1 MHTLDMHIYQNFFL
15 FFLSMF
21 SRFMK
26 EMNYDR
32 ERNSQASLCVW
43 ELQATTAV
51 NKDTPLSVLR
61 RQPWN
66 WSSPE

>member
-1 MHTLDMHIYQNFFL
+1 
-15 FFLSMF
+15 
-21 SRFMK
+21 MK

-32 ERNSQASLCVW
+32 ERNSQASLCVG

-51 NKDTPLSVLR
+51 NKGAPLSVLC